1 MYTGLG
7 LSAVVFIIHG
17 LVIHGWETQL
27 HRMGLG
33 WMGLM
38 AILNLIGA
46 ATYAAR
52 IPERWYPLRHDIYGG
67 SHQILHF
74 MVIFAGIAHMFGLL
88 SAFDFIHA
96 QINPCAK

>member
-7 LSAVVFIIHG
+7 LSAVMFIIHG
-17 LVIHGWETQL
+17 LIIHGWETQF
-27 HRMGLG
+27 HRMSLG

-52 IPERWYPLRHDIYGG
+52 VGCSALFIY
-67 SHQILHF
+67 
-74 MVIFAGIAHMFGLL
+74 
-88 SAFDFIHA
+88 AF
-96 QINPCAK
+96 